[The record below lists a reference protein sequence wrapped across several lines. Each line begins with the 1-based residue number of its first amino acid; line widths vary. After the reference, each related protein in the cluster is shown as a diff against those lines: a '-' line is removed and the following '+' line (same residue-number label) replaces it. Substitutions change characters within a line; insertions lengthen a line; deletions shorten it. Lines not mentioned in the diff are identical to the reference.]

1 MIKQIKQINDGI
13 NSAVAEFL
21 VNRLL
26 PYRDIPA
33 VGPFVFLD
41 HLYPTEVKADKSTT
55 PDGTF
60 AHPHRGIATFSY
72 VFEGGLSHYDSLGNF
87 NQIAA
92 GGVQWMKAGKGII
105 HDEQPF
111 AGNPDKRFHSVQFW
125 INLPSANKAE
135 APEYMALQSEDVPE
149 IDLPENAGTLRVLIG
164 EFGCATSPIKTF
176 SRQFVYHIKLSPKSV
191 YRFPV
196 RAGLEYAAFVPAG
209 DIYINGQAAGKSKIA
224 IFESGGDEIELKN
237 PDIVAADL
245 LIFGGEPYNEPIV
258 SRGPFVMN
266 ASTEIAAA
274 YRDFFEGKYG
284 HIIYPKLAEDVR
296 NAETIH

>member
-1 MIKQIKQINDGI
+1 MIKQIKQINDGM
-13 NSAVAEFL
+13 NSAVSEFL

-26 PYRDIPA
+26 PYGNVPA

-41 HLYPTEVKADKSTT
+41 HLYPAKVKADKNTT

-87 NQIAA
+87 NQIGA

-111 AGNPDKRFHSVQFW
+111 AVNADKRFHSVQFW
-125 INLPSANKAE
+125 INLPAANKPE
-135 APEYMALQSEDVPE
+135 APEYMALQSEEIPE
-149 IDLPENAGTLRVLIG
+149 INLPENAGTLRVLAG
-164 EFGCATSPIKTF
+164 EFGCMTSPVKTY
-176 SRQFVYHIKLSPKSV
+176 SRQFVYHIKLNPKSA
-191 YRFPV
+191 YRFP
-196 RAGLEYAAFVPAG
+196 AKTGLEYAAFVPAG
-209 DIYINGQAAGKSKIA
+209 DIYINGQGAGKSKIA
-224 IFESGGDEIELKN
+224 IFESGGDEFDLKN

-245 LIFGGEPYNEPIV
+245 LIFGGEPYSEPIV

-266 ASTEIAAA
+266 TSAEIAAA

-284 HIIYPKLAEDVR
+284 RIIYPKLAEDVR
-296 NAETIH
+296 NA